1 MKSSSRAAGKVI
13 EDSDR
18 KEISLRPVVPSPLR
32 AAGVFVV
39 VDLASRIN
47 QADQQFPGLCPAARH
62 MARHAAKLIL
72 EEIEGKRPTSDGA
85 LPQFRDFDK
94 GSIATIAVEPA
105 SSPDLPRS
113 RKPQHEASRKPPL
126 AARET
131 ADYTP
136 IQAVPRP
143 SRANL
148 AQLVEQLICNQP
160 VVGSSPTVGFP
171 SNSTSY
177 EANPL
182 RIRGLGGYSDAI
194 YFLLVA
200 RVSSSFPPSTRCF
213 WHQGWHHENE

>member
-1 MKSSSRAAGKVI
+1 MKRSSRAAGKVI

-18 KEISLRPVVPSPLR
+18 KEISLRPVVPFPLR

-47 QADQQFPGLCPAARH
+47 PTGQQFPGLCPAARH
-62 MARHAAKLIL
+62 MARHAAKVIL
-72 EEIEGKRPTSDGA
+72 EEIEGKRPTSDEA

-94 GSIATIAVEPA
+94 GSIATIAVVPA
-105 SSPDLPRS
+105 SSPGLPR
-113 RKPQHEASRKPPL
+113 SRKPPL

-136 IQAVPRP
+136 IHAVPRP

-171 SNSTSY
+171 S
-177 EANPL
+177 
-182 RIRGLGGYSDAI
+182 
-194 YFLLVA
+194 
-200 RVSSSFPPSTRCF
+200 
-213 WHQGWHHENE
+213 

>member
-1 MKSSSRAAGKVI
+1 MGESYAKSSIVKRSSRAAAKVI

-18 KEISLRPVVPSPLR
+18 KEISLRPVVPFPLR

-47 QADQQFPGLCPAARH
+47 QAGQQFPGLCPAARH
-62 MARHAAKLIL
+62 MARHAAKVIL
-72 EEIEGKRPTSDGA
+72 EEIEGKRPTSDEA

-94 GSIATIAVEPA
+94 GSIATIAVVPA
-105 SSPDLPRS
+105 SSPGLPQS
-113 RKPQHEASRKPPL
+113 RKPQHEARRKPPL

-171 SNSTSY
+171 S
-177 EANPL
+177 
-182 RIRGLGGYSDAI
+182 
-194 YFLLVA
+194 
-200 RVSSSFPPSTRCF
+200 
-213 WHQGWHHENE
+213 